1 MVNDNDDKLVRQ
13 AKALFD
19 ESVDN
24 LDGATLSK
32 LNRARQRALE
42 ELDEGRQAGMR
53 TWLLPAGGAAAV
65 AALAFLVV
73 GTNETDM
80 RVPDGVTAAGSDF
93 EMLIDENSLE
103 MLEELEFYAW
113 LELDEVDG
121 AGHSG

>member
-1 MVNDNDDKLVRQ
+1 MATDNDDKLVRQ

-19 ESVDN
+19 ESVDR

-42 ELDEGRQAGMR
+42 ELDEGHSAGVR
-53 TWLLPAGGAAAV
+53 TWLLPAGGAAA
-65 AALAFLVV
+65 ALALALLVV
-73 GTNETDM
+73 GTNDTDM
-80 RVPDGVTAAGSDF
+80 TVPAGVTTADSDF

>member
-1 MVNDNDDKLVRQ
+1 MANDNDDKLVRQ

-42 ELDEGRQAGMR
+42 ELDEGRQVGMR

-65 AALAFLVV
+65 AVLVFLVV

-93 EMLIDENSLE
+93 EMLIDESSLE

>member
-1 MVNDNDDKLVRQ
+1 MANDNDDKLVRQ

-19 ESVDN
+19 ESVDA

-42 ELDEGRQAGMR
+42 ELDEGHPAGLR

-73 GTNETDM
+73 GTNDTDM
-80 RVPDGVTAAGSDF
+80 RVPAGVTAADSDF

-113 LELDEVDG
+113 LELDEVND